1 MNKIYTAEIIEKAK
15 NFAHELHKND
25 KCIVTST
32 DKIFHLDEVV
42 HEIQKLN
49 LNQNIV
55 VILAYLHDS
64 LDYANGEEKEKIL
77 STIQKLFGN
86 YIAQLVLEVSDNF
99 RIENLS
105 TPKGIVAFKT
115 RRIQIVSPTGISDYA
130 AKVILAEKV
139 CNLRAM
145 LELIQKSGNT
155 YWEKFSLDYNLKKD
169 NVKEYYELIYDVLS
183 TRCYGDRRLRNLID
197 EYDYLVYKIFG

>member
-64 LDYANGEEKEKIL
+64 LDYANGEEKEKML

-99 RIENLS
+99 RIEDLS
-105 TPKGIVAFKT
+105 TPEGIVAFET

>member
-99 RIENLS
+99 RIEDLS
-105 TPKGIVAFKT
+105 TPKGIVAFET